1 MSKQSTLAVP
11 VRPMRQ
17 RAPRMYRWRTAS
29 PLALGVAGF
38 LLVFYGIIFA
48 IPFGTSIWLSFQN
61 WDFIVT
67 PKYVGPR
74 NYVRA
79 VRDPYFWQALRVT
92 LLFSVAEIAIGIS
105 LAVFLAVLLSRL
117 RSRLQ
122 RFFLAL
128 FYLPV
133 ITPGVVSILLWRWLY
148 LPNGGALNGVL
159 EALGLPAQPFL
170 NSTTQALWSIIAMV
184 VWANLGT
191 GAVLFLAGINDIPQ
205 SLFEAA
211 MLDGASFW
219 QQVWHLILPLIRPV
233 LFYQV
238 VVSVI
243 GTVQLFEVFLLMP
256 GPGFSTRTLALYTYQ
271 LGFQTLNLGY
281 GAAVSII
288 IFLLLLG
295 ATIVQLQRYRASIE
309 Y

>member
-1 MSKQSTLAVP
+1 
-11 VRPMRQ
+11 MR
-17 RAPRMYRWRTAS
+17 RWRSAS
-29 PLALGVAGF
+29 PLALGVALF
-38 LLVFYGIIFA
+38 LLIFYGVIFV

-61 WDFIVT
+61 WDFIVE
-67 PKYVGPR
+67 PKYVGVR
-74 NYVRA
+74 NYQRA
-79 VRDPYFWQALRVT
+79 LNDPYFWKALRAT
-92 LLFSVAEIAIGIS
+92 LLFSIAEIAIGVA
-105 LAVFLAVLLSRL
+105 LAVLVAVLLSRL
-117 RSRLQ
+117 RARRQ

-133 ITPGVVSILLWRWLY
+133 ITPGVVTILLWRWLY
-148 LPNGGALNGVL
+148 IPNGGALNGVL
-159 EALGLPAQPFL
+159 RTLGLPEQQFL
-170 NSTTQALWSIIAMV
+170 NNPSQALWCIIAMV
-184 VWANLGT
+184 IWANLGT
-191 GAVLFLAGINDIPQ
+191 GVVLFLAGINDIPQ

-211 MLDGASFW
+211 MLDGAGFW
-219 QQVWHLILPLIRPV
+219 RQAWHLMLPLIRPV
-233 LFYQV
+233 IFYQV

-243 GTVQLFEVFLLMP
+243 GTVQLFEAFLLME

-295 ATIVQLQRYRASIE
+295 ATIFQLQRYRHSIE